1 MIRFAININRWVGQK
16 VIFHSE
22 GGGGIRQKVIL
33 HDIGGSDV
41 QANSYFIMTMGVGG
55 LNLLSLNG
63 NVHPSTLL
71 LLFLQ
76 LVLPFFQGYFAQNFT
91 V

>member
-33 HDIGGSDV
+33 HDMGGSDV

-55 LNLLSLNG
+55 
-63 NVHPSTLL
+63 
-71 LLFLQ
+71 
-76 LVLPFFQGYFAQNFT
+76 
-91 V
+91 